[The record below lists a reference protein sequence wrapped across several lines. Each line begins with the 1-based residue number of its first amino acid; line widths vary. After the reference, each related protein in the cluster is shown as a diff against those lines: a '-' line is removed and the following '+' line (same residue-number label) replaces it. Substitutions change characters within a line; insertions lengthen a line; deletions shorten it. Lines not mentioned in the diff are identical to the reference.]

1 MSKKRANTARV
12 KEVNKSNDKKEI
24 QPKKKE
30 EEEEFIFALKISDKY
45 NSLLDI
51 PELIFIID
59 VSSDMIEYINKIRI
73 EIISQIVSF
82 YSFPQSKKI
91 NVITFGPQSELFE
104 LDFNLITNPNLLNRQ
119 NIYVTNVFEKLKIIF
134 DKLKEHKNIKII
146 TIANGNFYD
155 YKNALI
161 KSEELI
167 KLYSNKFSIC
177 SLGINIKTPL
187 NNPSNFNIFL
197 NLHHKNTNNDLI
209 EIEPEFNLKELSIK
223 IIEKLY
229 EESGWKVFKKGK
241 EILFIPFGNGKYFK
255 KITEINE
262 NDFYENLKEREESI
276 IQKVAVQ
283 KGVNSNYS
291 NKENQYIINFLEYLF
306 QNSKNKEIKDD
317 YSKIITNLKSIT
329 DNKKIDKLNNKE
341 LAEFINDPIN
351 KNNELKK
358 KKEIKIT
365 LEDSNDENKKKVNTE
380 PKDKNVNKPSFNR
393 RTSKE
398 INKKNNEKNNDKVT
412 KKEPKKNENQKEIK
426 PIIKDKNTDIKKSQ
440 VNEQKKETQKEQKD
454 GLQKKKTIE
463 KPKLKK
469 DDNLTN
475 DDTIK
480 KSEFIV
486 IIDGSLEIKDHVK
499 NLVNN
504 IIYNFLKTLYNDE
517 EKKILFFAYNSSDIE
532 EQNITIKKLQSL
544 NIEAE
549 GERKINDL
557 FEKIFKRITMKKDS
571 FINILFLTSGKIDLS
586 DIKLTTNINE
596 ITTKYKIKL
605 IKYIINQNENYE
617 NEEFLNSLNQMI
629 PNNDKEYIT
638 LPGDKESNEK
648 NIETLINLFQ

>member
-1 MSKKRANTARV
+1 MTKNEPKGINNT
-12 KEVNKSNDKKEI
+12 
-24 QPKKKE
+24 KKK
-30 EEEEFIFALKISDKY
+30 K
-45 NSLLDI
+45 N
-51 PELIFIID
+51 
-59 VSSDMIEYINKIRI
+59 
-73 EIISQIVSF
+73 
-82 YSFPQSKKI
+82 
-91 NVITFGPQSELFE
+91 
-104 LDFNLITNPNLLNRQ
+104 
-119 NIYVTNVFEKLKIIF
+119 EK
-134 DKLKEHKNIKII
+134 
-146 TIANGNFYD
+146 
-155 YKNALI
+155 
-161 KSEELI
+161 
-167 KLYSNKFSIC
+167 
-177 SLGINIKTPL
+177 
-187 NNPSNFNIFL
+187 
-197 NLHHKNTNNDLI
+197 
-209 EIEPEFNLKELSIK
+209 
-223 IIEKLY
+223 
-229 EESGWKVFKKGK
+229 
-241 EILFIPFGNGKYFK
+241 
-255 KITEINE
+255 
-262 NDFYENLKEREESI
+262 
-276 IQKVAVQ
+276 
-283 KGVNSNYS
+283 
-291 NKENQYIINFLEYLF
+291 
-306 QNSKNKEIKDD
+306 
-317 YSKIITNLKSIT
+317 
-329 DNKKIDKLNNKE
+329 
-341 LAEFINDPIN
+341 
-351 KNNELKK
+351 KK

-426 PIIKDKNTDIKKSQ
+426 PIIKDKNTEIKKSQ
-440 VNEQKKETQKEQKD
+440 GNEQKKETQKEHKD

-486 IIDGSLEIKDHVK
+486 IIDGSLEIKDHIK

-557 FEKIFKRITMKKDS
+557 FEKIFKRITMKKDN

-596 ITTKYKIKL
+596 ISTKYKIKL

-629 PNNDKEYIT
+629 PKNDKEFIT

-648 NIETLINLFQ
+648 NIETLINLFKQ